1 MTSLPRPTAR
11 KSGLASITVAAIAL
25 VYAAV
30 LSAILAPA
38 LSTHAQDNQQ
48 QPFVDVVD
56 VQVVNVDVMVTDRSG
71 DPITDL
77 TEDDFE
83 VYQDGDRVEISNFS
97 IVRRSYP
104 GTGEQAELETVAS
117 GSTEVLDRVEQP
129 LLVVLYLDNYNIHP
143 RNRARVM
150 PAVRDFLEAQLPS
163 TDPAM
168 LVVANTSV
176 RVAQSFTRDRDLLLV
191 AVDEAAKEATARGL
205 QQSEIDLSR
214 QEIENAGK
222 AGGANAEAVLEDAYT
237 AAEMNAQQAQSQI
250 RGAVASME
258 NFVNSLSGLPHRK
271 AMVYISD
278 GLPAGNN
285 FEGAYQRMA
294 QVANASRVTFYTVDT
309 AGAYRGD
316 LLTAE
321 GSGLA
326 AQNFLEEQTF
336 GNGQLAMEYLAEAT
350 GGVAI
355 TRTTNFGNALG
366 RVARDLDYYYSI
378 GYSIGESDGKYHEID
393 VRVKGRGTRV
403 RHRQG
408 YVARSARDRMAQT
421 TIAAL
426 DFDNLD
432 NSLGLRIELT
442 NAAPPEP
449 GATEQ
454 DLMIRLPLSQIT
466 LLPQDSVHNGLVQLI
481 VAVVTDGEFQ
491 PLREIKLPIRIPDE
505 QLGNAPEFLAYKLS
519 VPQHSKQLKVAVG
532 ARDQYSSIDSYVN
545 LRIEETR

>member
-1 MTSLPRPTAR
+1 MTSLPQTSCKPSLTRAPYAV
-11 KSGLASITVAAIAL
+11 GILVCAAAL
-25 VYAAV
+25 F
-30 LSAILAPA
+30 AILAPA
-38 LSTHAQDNQQ
+38 SSTHAQEAQQ

-56 VQVVNVDVMVTDRSG
+56 VQVVNVDVMVTNRSG
-71 DPITDL
+71 NPITDL

-83 VYQDGDRVEISNFS
+83 VYQDGDRVDISNFS

-104 GTGEQAELETVAS
+104 DTQAPTELQTVDS
-117 GSTEVLDRVEQP
+117 GGTEVLDRVEQE

-150 PAVRDFLEAQLPS
+150 PAVRDFLEDQLPS

-168 LVVANTSV
+168 LVVANTSL
-176 RVAQSFTRDRDLLLV
+176 RVAQPFTRDRNLLLT
-191 AVDEAAKEATARGL
+191 AVDAAAKETTARGL

-222 AGGANAEAVLEDAYT
+222 AGGANAAAVVGDAY
-237 AAEMNAQQAQSQI
+237 ASAEQNAQESQNQI

-258 NFVNSLSGLPHRK
+258 NFVNSLAGLPHRK
-271 AMVYISD
+271 AVLYISD

-309 AGAYRGD
+309 ASAYRGD
-316 LLTAE
+316 LLSAE

-326 AQNFLEEQTF
+326 AQNLLENQTF
-336 GNGQLAMEYLAEAT
+336 GNGQLAMEYLAEST

-355 TRTTNFGNALG
+355 TRTTNFSSALG
-366 RVARDLDYYYSI
+366 RVARDLDYYYSL

-393 VRVKGRGTRV
+393 VRVKRRGTRV

-466 LLPQDSVHNGLVQLI
+466 LVPQDQVHNGLVQLI

-491 PLREIKLPIRIPDE
+491 PLREIKLPIRIPE
-505 QLGNAPEFLAYKLS
+505 AQLSNAPEFLAYKLS
-519 VPQHSKQLKVAVG
+519 VPQHAEQLKVAVG
-532 ARDQYSSIDSYVN
+532 ARDQYSSTDSYVN
-545 LRIEETR
+545 LRLEETR